1 MSHGR
6 YIAIILLAGLFSWMG
21 WILII
26 NKLSPNDNVGIVL
39 ALFFLTFFIALGST
53 FSVLGYY
60 FRLWLFKNEI
70 FYKHINVS
78 LRQGILLALVSVF
91 SLVFQMLK
99 VLNWWSGMLILVITV
114 LLEMYFST
122 RDSEFSQ

>member
-26 NKLSPNDNVGIVL
+26 NKLSPDDNVGIVL
-39 ALFFLTFFIALGST
+39 ALFFLTFFIALGAT
-53 FSVLGYY
+53 FAVLGYY
-60 FRLWLFKNEI
+60 FRLWLFRNEI

-78 LRQGILLALVSVF
+78 LRQGVLLALVSVF

-122 RDSEFSQ
+122 RDSEFS